1 LFYFPL
7 KVTKELTAGQKSE
20 ACHNLA
26 KGPKKVFAIFN
37 EKSILISSS
46 CQCLGGLRYVSRS

>member
-26 KGPKKVFAIFN
+26 KGPKKFLQFLMKKVF
-37 EKSILISSS
+37 
-46 CQCLGGLRYVSRS
+46 